1 MDFNSILT
9 LLRPEL
15 SLLAIIIILL
25 IYDLFAGVAAK
36 KYFQPLAW
44 VLMAAHTAWSFC
56 LTPEGT
62 LFGGMFATTQAA
74 SLVKAILSLATLIV
88 FLQAGGA
95 LSKAESSFKT
105 GEFYMLTLST
115 LFGMNIMISSG
126 HFLMFYL
133 GLETASIPL
142 ACLVAFDK
150 YKQNSAEAAAK
161 YILNA
166 ALSSGILVYGLSF
179 IYGTCGTLYFA
190 NVPSMLDM
198 TVLQVAG
205 LVMFLAG
212 MGFKI
217 SLVPFHMWTPDVYQ
231 GAPTSVTAYLSVV
244 SKGAAAFALMTVLFK
259 VFAPMAMVWQDLMY
273 GIIILTITLANLF
286 AIRQKDIKRFF
297 AYSSISQAGYVVL
310 GIMAGT
316 AEGMTAMIYYIL
328 VYILSNLAAFGVIST
343 VENHTG
349 RVNIDQYNGLYSTN
363 PRMAFVMMLALFSLG
378 GIPPFAGFFS
388 KFFIFT
394 SAAASGY
401 YVLVFIALVNTIIS
415 LYYYLLVVKAMF
427 INKTDAPAPHFRSEK
442 ALVFSLAICVAG
454 IILAGIASCL
464 YGGIGEFTFGM

>member
-1 MDFNSILT
+1 
-9 LLRPEL
+9 
-15 SLLAIIIILL
+15 
-25 IYDLFAGVAAK
+25 
-36 KYFQPLAW
+36 
-44 VLMAAHTAWSFC
+44 MAAHTAWSFC

-95 LSKAESSFKT
+95 LAKAESSFKT

-286 AIRQKDIKRFF
+286 ALPLHWLPG
-297 AYSSISQAGYVVL
+297 A
-310 GIMAGT
+310 
-316 AEGMTAMIYYIL
+316 
-328 VYILSNLAAFGVIST
+328 
-343 VENHTG
+343 
-349 RVNIDQYNGLYSTN
+349 
-363 PRMAFVMMLALFSLG
+363 
-378 GIPPFAGFFS
+378 IP
-388 KFFIFT
+388 
-394 SAAASGY
+394 
-401 YVLVFIALVNTIIS
+401 N
-415 LYYYLLVVKAMF
+415 
-427 INKTDAPAPHFRSEK
+427 
-442 ALVFSLAICVAG
+442 
-454 IILAGIASCL
+454 
-464 YGGIGEFTFGM
+464 

>member
-1 MDFNSILT
+1 
-9 LLRPEL
+9 
-15 SLLAIIIILL
+15 
-25 IYDLFAGVAAK
+25 
-36 KYFQPLAW
+36 
-44 VLMAAHTAWSFC
+44 
-56 LTPEGT
+56 
-62 LFGGMFATTQAA
+62 
-74 SLVKAILSLATLIV
+74 
-88 FLQAGGA
+88 
-95 LSKAESSFKT
+95 
-105 GEFYMLTLST
+105 
-115 LFGMNIMISSG
+115 
-126 HFLMFYL
+126 MFYL

-427 INKTDAPAPHFRSEK
+427 INKTDAPASHFRSEK

>member
-1 MDFNSILT
+1 
-9 LLRPEL
+9 
-15 SLLAIIIILL
+15 
-25 IYDLFAGVAAK
+25 
-36 KYFQPLAW
+36 
-44 VLMAAHTAWSFC
+44 
-56 LTPEGT
+56 
-62 LFGGMFATTQAA
+62 
-74 SLVKAILSLATLIV
+74 
-88 FLQAGGA
+88 
-95 LSKAESSFKT
+95 
-105 GEFYMLTLST
+105 
-115 LFGMNIMISSG
+115 
-126 HFLMFYL
+126 MFYL